1 MATLPRRKRGRPVDE
16 ALRAQRR
23 EEILASAARV
33 FAARGYQGTDM
44 QALADEAGVAK
55 GTVYLY
61 FASKE
66 ELFLAA
72 VDQGVKQMKAYI
84 DAAIAGITDPLE
96 WTGTAIRAYLGFFKD
111 HPEQV
116 DLWIQERAEF
126 RDRKQP
132 TYFVNR
138 EARKTQWLALL
149 RQMIAEG
156 RVRNVP
162 VERIDNVLGDL
173 VYGTMFTNHFSG
185 RHRPLDEQAND
196 ILDIMFHGILS
207 EKERRRNE

>member
-1 MATLPRRKRGRPVDE
+1 MATVPRRKRGRPIDE

-33 FAARGYQGTDM
+33 FAACGYQGTDM

-61 FASKE
+61 FTSKE

-84 DAAIAGITDPLE
+84 DAAVAGKVDPLE
-96 WTGTAIRAYLGFFKD
+96 WIGAAIRAYLGFFKD

-116 DLWIQERAEF
+116 ELWIQERAEF

-138 EARKTQWLALL
+138 EARKTQWLTLL
-149 RQMIAEG
+149 RQMITEG

-162 VERIDNVLGDL
+162 VERIDNVFGDL

-185 RHRPLDEQAND
+185 RHRPLEEQAND
-196 ILDIMFHGILS
+196 ILDIIFHGILS
-207 EKERRRNE
+207 EKERRQA

>member
-1 MATLPRRKRGRPVDE
+1 MATIPGRKRGRPVDE

-33 FAARGYQGTDM
+33 FAARGYPGTDM

-72 VDQGVKQMKAYI
+72 VDLGVQQMKAYI
-84 DAAIAGITDPLE
+84 EAAVAGIADPLE
-96 WTGTAIRAYLGFFKD
+96 WTGTAIRAYLSFFKD

-116 DLWIQERAEF
+116 ELWIQERAEF

-149 RQMIAEG
+149 RRMIADG
-156 RVRNVP
+156 RLRAIP
-162 VERIDNVLGDL
+162 VERIDSVLGDL
-173 VYGTMFTNHFSG
+173 VYGTMFTNHFAG

-196 ILDIMFHGILS
+196 ILDVVFHGILS
-207 EKERRRNE
+207 DAERRRQR